1 MKLSIITINYN
12 NASGLLKTAR
22 SIASLTFN
30 DYEWLVIDGGNID
43 SSLQI
48 IKEYNHLISYSC
60 SEPDNGIYN
69 AMNKGITKSKG
80 EYLIFMNSGDCFYSP
95 DILDMVFLGKTDS
108 DILYGNILYVY
119 KDREELKKAPSELT
133 LRFLYEYTIYHQ
145 ASFIKRTL
153 FIASEGYDEKLKIVS
168 DWKMWL
174 IWILQNRKFQYIN
187 KIICR
192 FDAYGISTD
201 NEAAVST
208 ERIKV
213 FEEVLPPGV
222 KELFDEIYAYEA
234 IIHYQPQLFWQIH
247 TNKWMCKFINGIMKV
262 LALVIN
268 SQSIKLKINNE

>member
-1 MKLSIITINYN
+1 
-12 NASGLLKTAR
+12 
-22 SIASLTFN
+22 
-30 DYEWLVIDGGNID
+30 
-43 SSLQI
+43 
-48 IKEYNHLISYSC
+48 
-60 SEPDNGIYN
+60 
-69 AMNKGITKSKG
+69 
-80 EYLIFMNSGDCFYSP
+80 
-95 DILDMVFLGKTDS
+95 
-108 DILYGNILYVY
+108 
-119 KDREELKKAPSELT
+119 
-133 LRFLYEYTIYHQ
+133 
-145 ASFIKRTL
+145 
-153 FIASEGYDEKLKIVS
+153 
-168 DWKMWL
+168 MWL